1 MNFKQIK
8 ETCLYVVNLE
18 RAKHFYQS
26 VLQLPLIA
34 YVPGKHAFFKAG
46 TSVLLLFNPADSKLK
61 SSPPPHYGVGKQH
74 VAFEVSE
81 QDYEHA
87 KAWITSKG
95 IAITDK
101 VVWQSGK
108 ESFYFEDSEGNVLE
122 IVPDK
127 GIWPA

>member
-8 ETCLYVVNLE
+8 ETCLYVTNLE
-18 RAKHFYQS
+18 QAKYFYES
-26 VLQLPLIA
+26 MLELPLLA
-34 YVPGKHAFFKAG
+34 YQPGKHAFFKTG
-46 TSVLLLFNPADSKLK
+46 NSVLLLFNPADSKTK
-61 SSPPPHYGVGKQH
+61 TSPPPHYGGGKQH

-81 QDYEHA
+81 EDYEQS

-95 IAITDK
+95 IAITDS
-101 VVWQSGK
+101 VVWSSGK

-127 GIWPA
+127 GIWPD

>member
-8 ETCLYVVNLE
+8 ETCLYVTDLE
-18 RAKHFYQS
+18 RAKDFYQS
-26 VLQLPLIA
+26 VLELSLIA

-46 TSVLLLFNPADSKLK
+46 TSVLLLFNPADSKSK
-61 SSPPPHYGVGKQH
+61 SSPPPHFGGGKQH

-81 QDYEHA
+81 ADYENA
-87 KAWITSKG
+87 KTWLASKG
-95 IAITDK
+95 VSITDN

-108 ESFYFEDSEGNVLE
+108 ESFYFEDAEGNVLE

-127 GIWPA
+127 GIWPI